1 MNKIFKILSV
11 LVLSVLATQAVASTR
26 GGGRGG
32 SHFKGTGRGTP
43 SPTVVMAD
51 SKVGDPIPKQ
61 HTMHA
66 TGYVGAVVDMD
77 GDFPTPAGI
86 VSLAVQPTPKE
97 AVLSGQ
103 ITTLQKE
110 VASLRRQLQD
120 AKRKAEPVPAPA
132 PPPPLPDSPP
142 VVNVDA
148 FTQTGAD
155 LEGPLEGTAG
165 AGFGF
170 APPIPVD
177 VDASTQT
184 GDDLEPLP
192 AKEDDYVAGAGFASP
207 PPATVAS
214 TPSRD
219 FITEQALYLGYQQ
232 LLAASS
238 PETIMPLAETILGK
252 TVSGIIEERTQLAA
266 SYTLPPHIHV
276 IPHQGSGGDLNEFNS
291 HVLSATLSDGGAKQS
306 DEFNFIKIA
315 LARII
320 AAHLEE
326 VLLAQ
331 SPDVAMPLATTQT
344 ALTQSKKLLEGALFH
359 LHVVRHYVDTVK
371 TEEEHTRVRL
381 YEMLHALYDFER
393 VGSLLTRGLAHW
405 GSQSR
410 YTEKLGK
417 PAEHMPFDVD
427 SAHIEANPQFAS
439 ALQQLLYDADLP
451 QLDIAVKTGRISY
464 KDPTAAVTA
473 VDDEDE

>member
-1 MNKIFKILSV
+1 MSKIFKILSV
-11 LVLSVLATQAVASTR
+11 LVLSVLATQAVASAR

-32 SHFKGTGRGTP
+32 KGTGRGTP

-66 TGYVGAVVDMD
+66 TGYVGAVVDM
-77 GDFPTPAGI
+77 GSDFPTPAGM
-86 VSLAVQPTPKE
+86 VPLAVQPTPKE

-155 LEGPLEGTAG
+155 LEGPFSAIESAAG

-170 APPIPVD
+170 APPIPAD

-207 PPATVAS
+207 PPVTVAS
-214 TPSRD
+214 IPPRNFT
-219 FITEQALYLGYQQ
+219 TEQALYLGYQQ

-252 TVSGIIEERTQLAA
+252 NVPGIIEERTQLAA

-291 HVLSATLSDGGAKQS
+291 YVLSATLSDGGAKQS

-326 VLLAQ
+326 VLIAQ
-331 SPDVAMPLATTQT
+331 SPDVAMPLATNQT
-344 ALTQSKKLLEGALFH
+344 ALTQSKKLLEGTLFH
-359 LHVVRHYVDTVK
+359 LHVVRNYVDTVK
-371 TEEEHTRVRL
+371 AEEEHTRVRL

-427 SAHIEANPQFAS
+427 SADIEAKPQFAS

-451 QLDIAVKTGRISY
+451 QLDIAVKTGRISC